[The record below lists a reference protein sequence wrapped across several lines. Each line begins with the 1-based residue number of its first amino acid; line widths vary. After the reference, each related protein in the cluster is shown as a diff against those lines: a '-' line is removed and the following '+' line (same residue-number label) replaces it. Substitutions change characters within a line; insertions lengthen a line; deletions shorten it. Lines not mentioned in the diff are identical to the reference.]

1 MGCNECFFLPW
12 LSIGGFPSSS
22 GGLCEIEK
30 FPGVPKYQFQMI
42 NGCLVKQP
50 FPMETTIYQW
60 MSIRFQVNLTLKS
73 SHLMVCKTSNSTGRS
88 LILSVQN
95 IWGLQKRFQSSK
107 SKRMIPRTQK
117 LLKRN
122 NEDSNLFFAD
132 FVRFWIWCLVSRS
145 LVWFWASQ
153 VASAGE
159 RVCLWWCFFFLPVS
173 QMKSTH
179 LQFIFKDFYHQV
191 IAWDFKAWFQMQR
204 SLFQRQ
210 FLSC

>member
-12 LSIGGFPSSS
+12 LSTVPSSG
-22 GGLCEIEK
+22 GGLCEMENL
-30 FPGVPKYQFQMI
+30 PGAPKYQFQMI

-60 MSIRFQVNLTLKS
+60 MSIRFQVNRTLKS

-88 LILSVQN
+88 LILSVQKF
-95 IWGLQKRFQSSK
+95 WGLQKPFQSSK
-107 SKRMIPRTQK
+107 SKKMIPRTGE

-122 NEDSNLFFAD
+122 DEDSNLFFGD

-159 RVCLWWCFFFLPVS
+159 RVCLWFSARVFFFCRFHRWNPHTS
-173 QMKSTH
+173 SSSSR
-179 LQFIFKDFYHQV
+179 IFTT
-191 IAWDFKAWFQMQR
+191 M
-204 SLFQRQ
+204 
-210 FLSC
+210 

>member
-1 MGCNECFFLPW
+1 MLFCHGCRLGDFHSC
-12 LSIGGFPSSS
+12 S
-22 GGLCEIEK
+22 GGLCEIENL
-30 FPGVPKYQFQMI
+30 PGVPKYQFQMI

-50 FPMETTIYQW
+50 FPTIYQW

-107 SKRMIPRTQK
+107 SKRMIPRTHK

-122 NEDSNLFFAD
+122 DEDSNLFFGD

-153 VASAGE
+153 VASAVE
-159 RVCLWWCFFFLPVS
+159 RVCLWFSARVAFFWPVS

-191 IAWDFKAWFQMQR
+191 IAEISRHDFKCLKR
-204 SLFQRQ
+204 SLFQRR